1 MIELQNR
8 TVQLKL
14 ILGAIICG
22 FLASLG
28 TGTIINE
35 SGMSIPEVKRY
46 GYPLAWLVTNLNGP
60 TEYVLVNLVMDTAFW
75 IIILL
80 VTFTFL
86 EKIAF
91 PSLGIAIDRKLF
103 LLLAILFIPLGLV
116 MDFVH
121 ESGHAVWGTAV
132 GGRLIYMKITYLEIY
147 PRLHISPQFCLGC
160 VNVNGLAYDSVAYGL
175 MLLGGS
181 MTTNIASWILGLI
194 LFKTSFG
201 DKTQIALKVLG
212 LFGILDLPFYVVFP
226 QIGLGHWIFLGGG
239 CGPEPLKGARMIGV
253 PDSVFYLIVA
263 LSTFGLVLLYSKTL
277 RESVSNRI
285 KTLFSLEKEESV
297 GKCAAHR
304 TLDLKT

>member
-1 MIELQNR
+1 MIDLQNR
-8 TVQLKL
+8 TVLLKL
-14 ILGAIICG
+14 ILAAVICG

-28 TGTIINE
+28 TGTIINK

-60 TEYVLVNLVMDTAFW
+60 TEYILVNLVMDTAFW

-91 PSLGIAIDRKLF
+91 PRLGIVIDRKLF
-103 LLLAILFIPLGLV
+103 LLLIVLFIPLGLV
-116 MDFVH
+116 MDLVH

-147 PRLHISPQFCLGC
+147 PRLRLSPQFCLGC
-160 VNVNGLAYDSVAYGL
+160 VNVDGLAYGSVAYGL

-201 DKTQIALKVLG
+201 DRTQASLKVLG

-226 QIGLGHWIFLGGG
+226 QIGLGHWIFLGGES
-239 CGPEPLKGARMIGV
+239 GPEPLKGARIIGL
-253 PDSVFYLIVA
+253 PDPAFYLMVA
-263 LSTFGLVLLYSKTL
+263 LLTFGLVLLYSKTL

-285 KTLFSLEKEESV
+285 NTYF
-297 GKCAAHR
+297 R
-304 TLDLKT
+304 

>member
-1 MIELQNR
+1 
-8 TVQLKL
+8 
-14 ILGAIICG
+14 
-22 FLASLG
+22 
-28 TGTIINE
+28 
-35 SGMSIPEVKRY
+35 MSIPEVKRY

-75 IIILL
+75 IVVLL

-91 PSLGIAIDRKLF
+91 PSLGIVIDRNLF
-103 LLLAILFIPLGLV
+103 LLLVILFIPLGIV

-121 ESGHAVWGTAV
+121 ESGHAVWAAAV

-147 PRLHISPQFCLGC
+147 PQLRISTQFCLGC
-160 VNVNGLAYDSVAYGL
+160 VNVNGLAYGSVAYGL

-181 MTTNIASWILGLI
+181 ITTNIASWILGLI

-201 DKTQIALKVLG
+201 NKAQASLKVLG
-212 LFGILDLPFYVVFP
+212 LLGILDLPFYVVFP

-253 PDSVFYLIVA
+253 PDPVFYLMVA

-277 RESVSNRI
+277 RDSVSNRI
-285 KTLFSLEKEESV
+285 KTLFPPEKEETV
-297 GKCAAHR
+297 
-304 TLDLKT
+304 